1 MTTENFHIRPS
12 QETPRHRNA
21 RGSLN
26 AGGRPARAQTSL
38 LNPQPLPPSPG
49 WTRALPPGPDAR
61 VKITEA
67 YAAHVARDAFFWAWP
82 LVNTY
87 NRRLAFSTMTEQRYV
102 GPLLEAPLN
111 RLTMLTDYVN
121 PEERNVACPNQD
133 VVYGLGMVALDVSP
147 VVVQVP
153 DFGDRF
159 WVYQIVDLRTD
170 SFVQLGKMYGTTPGF
185 YLLVG
190 PTWNG
195 EVPKGITRVF
205 RASSNTGLVAPRILP
220 GRHPGRQTRDLGRA
234 DRYRDVPARGVR
246 RAREKDGVEQAAQSP
261 RRPSRRRGNALGVP

>member
-1 MTTENFHIRPS
+1 MTAKVNIDR
-12 QETPRHRNA
+12 RNILLSGTTLA
-21 RGSLN
+21 IASAL
-26 AGGRPARAQTSL
+26 AGGTTSIASAEISSL
-38 LNPQPLPPSPG
+38 DPQPLPPSPG

-82 LVNTY
+82 LVNIY
-87 NRRLAFSTMTEQRYV
+87 NRRLAFFKMAEQRYV

-133 VVYGLGMVALDVSP
+133 VVYGLGMVTLDVTP

-170 SFVQLGKMYGTTPGF
+170 SFAQLGQMHGSTPGF

-190 PTWNG
+190 PGWDG
-195 EVPKGITRVF
+195 EVPKGITRLF
-205 RASSNTGLVAPRILP
+205 LSSSQTGLVAPRSF
-220 GRHPGRQTRDLGRA
+220 QYYTAED
-234 DRYRDVPARGVR
+234 R
-246 RAREKDGVEQAAQSP
+246 RAIQGVLTGIVMYPLVEYDG
-261 RRPSRRRGNALGVP
+261 R

>member
-1 MTTENFHIRPS
+1 MSNKS
-12 QETPRHRNA
+12 DL
-21 RGSLN
+21 SLDRRSMLL
-26 AGGRPARAQTSL
+26 AGATLAAASTLGAPRPATAETSS
-38 LNPQPLPPSPG
+38 LNPQPLPPSPE
-49 WTRALPPGPDAR
+49 WARALPSGPDTR

-87 NRRLAFSTMTEQRYV
+87 NRRLAFSKMTEQRYV

-133 VVYGLGMVALDVSP
+133 VVYGLGMVALDVTP

-170 SFVQLGKMYGTTPGF
+170 SFVQLGKMYGTTPASICSS
-185 YLLVG
+185 G
-190 PTWNG
+190 PTG
-195 EVPKGITRVF
+195 MARCR
-205 RASSNTGLVAPRILP
+205 RAS
-220 GRHPGRQTRDLGRA
+220 
-234 DRYRDVPARGVR
+234 PACSAH
-246 RAREKDGVEQAAQSP
+246 RARPHWSRHVSP
-261 RRPSRRRGNALGVP
+261 RTTRRKTSARFRTC